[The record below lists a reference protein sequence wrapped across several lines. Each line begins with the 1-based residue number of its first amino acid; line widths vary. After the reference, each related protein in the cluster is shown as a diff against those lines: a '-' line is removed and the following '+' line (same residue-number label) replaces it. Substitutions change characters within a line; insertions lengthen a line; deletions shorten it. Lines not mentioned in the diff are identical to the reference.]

1 MNNTAAQ
8 DIPNW
13 PLHGLGLGYVQ
24 PLVPLACFFFPLGDG
39 ERGCRLMV
47 QWVCIFPI
55 FCNEGRGSRPLDR
68 KMLAGPPTGLRFGL
82 TVPGA
87 DQAQAWAGNWG
98 PVTEGQTDGAPPC
111 RVPPGVLSGAA
122 AQPRAH
128 SLRCPVRDSTRGT
141 RGRARGEDSGKACM
155 DRPDGFSGISPQ
167 ILIHKPQA
175 KSRKETMSLEEFL
188 RHRKASGT
196 ELSRIGRKPQTTGS
210 LLK

>member
-1 MNNTAAQ
+1 
-8 DIPNW
+8 
-13 PLHGLGLGYVQ
+13 
-24 PLVPLACFFFPLGDG
+24 
-39 ERGCRLMV
+39 MV

>member
-8 DIPNW
+8 DIPDW

-39 ERGCRLMV
+39 KRGCRLTA

-55 FCNEGRGSRPLDR
+55 FCSEGRRSLDR
-68 KMLAGPPTGLRFGL
+68 KMLAGLRFGL
-82 TVPGA
+82 AAPGA

-111 RVPPGVLSGAA
+111 RVPPGALSGVA

-128 SLRCPVRDSTRGT
+128 SRRCLVRDGTRGT
-141 RGRARGEDSGKACM
+141 RGRAHGEDLGKACM
-155 DRPDGFSGISPQ
+155 DCPDGLSGISPQ
-167 ILIHKPQA
+167 MLIWKPQA
-175 KSRKETMSLEEFL
+175 KSREETMSLEEFL

-196 ELSRIGRKPQTTGS
+196 ELSLIGRKLQTTGS